1 MARKKKP
8 DEPLERR
15 AFDLP
20 RLTLSHFARA
30 AKRSLESIKSYRDG
44 RREMPPDVRKRLADF
59 LEEHGKK
66 VIELAKDLRKSAK

>member
-15 AFDLP
+15 VFDLP
-20 RLTLSHFARA
+20 RLTLSQFARA
-30 AKRSLESIKSYRDG
+30 AKCSRESIASYRLG
-44 RREMPPDVRKRLADF
+44 RRKMPPDVRKRLADF

-66 VIELAKDLRKSAK
+66 VIELAKDLRKSTK